1 MAFVYRCCAMVQLMA
16 WDEVQELID
25 YGALK
30 ESEVKT
36 VWTVSSFL
44 FVQSVLIFKATSTST
59 FKQLGSSVFLD
70 RPLG

>member
-1 MAFVYRCCAMVQLMA
+1 MVQLMA

-36 VWTVSSFL
+36 VWTVSDVPYSCVGSVVRQSL
-44 FVQSVLIFKATSTST
+44 CQLEHVQLVALRCRFC
-59 FKQLGSSVFLD
+59 
-70 RPLG
+70 

>member
-1 MAFVYRCCAMVQLMA
+1 MIQLMA

-36 VWTVSSFL
+36 VWTVSG
-44 FVQSVLIFKATSTST
+44 VLYAWAG
-59 FKQLGSSVFLD
+59 LVVH
-70 RPLG
+70 